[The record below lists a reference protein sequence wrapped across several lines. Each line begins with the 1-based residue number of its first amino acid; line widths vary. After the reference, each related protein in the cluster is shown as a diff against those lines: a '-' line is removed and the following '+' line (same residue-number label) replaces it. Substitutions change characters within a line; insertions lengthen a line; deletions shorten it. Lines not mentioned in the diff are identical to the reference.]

1 MRYPVISPVLQDI
14 SHGKHPVRKCA
25 SSSQRSALLKYVDHL
40 YIHRGFLHRSI
51 LVKGCERRQ
60 LVLPSSFINIIL
72 QGLHNELGHLG
83 KERTLSLVRER
94 FYFPG
99 MAKAVDAWISAC
111 DRCLRRKSP
120 TNARAPLVNI
130 RITQPLELLCI
141 EYLSLE
147 SNKKPVS
154 FSQ

>member
-1 MRYPVISPVLQDI
+1 MVEARNTCI
-14 SHGKHPVRKCA
+14 KC
-25 SSSQRSALLKYVDHL
+25 
-40 YIHRGFLHRSI
+40 SI
-51 LVKGCERRQ
+51 
-60 LVLPSSFINIIL
+60 INRIL
-72 QGLHNELGHLG
+72 QGLHNELGHRG
-83 KERTLSLVRER
+83 KERSLSLVRER

-111 DRCLRRKSP
+111 DGCLRRKSP

-141 EYLSLE
+141 DYLSLE